1 MTIARRSIVESFL
14 LVVWCCAPAWGQQ
27 FRIWQVVEF
36 AEDVQVAEADN
47 VARSHLE
54 TIDRFVE
61 AGQWDEAIEA
71 LRRLMDTDG
80 DKLLALDDRS
90 GAERSEGEFL
100 RYVSLRD
107 YCQMRLA
114 AMHGKADQVLV
125 LYRAR
130 VDPLAENWFREAIGR
145 RRCQPLAPHH
155 RTFLRQFLWRRR
167 VVSVG

>member
-1 MTIARRSIVESFL
+1 MVESFI
-14 LVVWCCAPAWGQQ
+14 LVVSCCAPAWGQQ

-54 TIDRFVE
+54 TIDRFVD

-80 DKLLALDDRS
+80 DKLLALDGRS

-114 AMHGKADQVLV
+114 AMHGKADQVLA

-130 VDPLAENWFREAIGR
+130 VDLAGRELVPRGVSQ
-145 RRCQPLAPHH
+145 RRCRPYAPHH
-155 RTFLRQFLWRRR
+155 RTFFRQFLWRRR
-167 VVSVG
+167 VVSAG